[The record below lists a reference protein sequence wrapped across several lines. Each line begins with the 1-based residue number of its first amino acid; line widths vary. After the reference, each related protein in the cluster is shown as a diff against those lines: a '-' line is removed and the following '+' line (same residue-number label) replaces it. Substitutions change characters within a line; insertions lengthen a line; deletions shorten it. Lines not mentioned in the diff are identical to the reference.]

1 MFPSKL
7 AIRLACGRVSTHE
20 DVGNAD
26 MPAAGIV
33 KSVLPVELESKR
45 IKIAKVHNLLVCVL
59 LGLLF
64 VGLLLITVLMP
75 HGPTHKPSSMALVGA
90 FLAIGLLEAY
100 GICRV
105 VQHDNELCRQLGY
118 MCPFCDK
125 PLYEAR
131 ASTWVDGL
139 CPKCHKSVL

>member
-1 MFPSKL
+1 M
-7 AIRLACGRVSTHE
+7 
-20 DVGNAD
+20 
-26 MPAAGIV
+26 
-33 KSVLPVELESKR
+33 KSVLPPELESKR

-64 VGLLLITVLMP
+64 GLLLIAVLLP
-75 HGPTHKPSSMALVGA
+75 HSPTHKPFSMVLVVA

-100 GICRV
+100 GIYRII
-105 VQHDNELCRQLGY
+105 QHDNELCRQLGY
-118 MCPFCDK
+118 MCPFCHK

-139 CPKCHKSVL
+139 CPKCHKSVV

>member
-1 MFPSKL
+1 MFTSKL
-7 AIRLACGRVSTHE
+7 AIGLACVCVSTHQ

-26 MPAAGIV
+26 MAAGVIA

-45 IKIAKVHNLLVCVL
+45 IKIAKAHNLLVCVL
-59 LGLLF
+59 LGMLF
-64 VGLLLITVLMP
+64 VGLLLIAVLLP
-75 HGPTHKPSSMALVGA
+75 HGPTHKPSNMAFVGA

-100 GICRV
+100 GIYRV

-118 MCPFCDK
+118 ICPFCNK

-139 CPKCHKSVL
+139 CPKCHKSVV